1 LFKVAKN
8 PGNYDIEVMFNTL
21 ALQKGLKTID
31 AFELKSIVWQG
42 DWGLNEFIL
51 LPNNIF
57 HPRKDIHNHYVLRG
71 YIKYAK
77 QNEYKPKNNL
87 PHFLKNEQSNS

>member
-1 LFKVAKN
+1 
-8 PGNYDIEVMFNTL
+8 MFNTL
-21 ALQKGLKTID
+21 ALQKGLKVTE

-42 DWGLNEFIL
+42 NWGLNEFIL
-51 LPNNIF
+51 LPNNVF
-57 HPRKDIHNHYVLRG
+57 HPRKDIQNHYILRD

-87 PHFLKNEQSNS
+87 PHFLKQ